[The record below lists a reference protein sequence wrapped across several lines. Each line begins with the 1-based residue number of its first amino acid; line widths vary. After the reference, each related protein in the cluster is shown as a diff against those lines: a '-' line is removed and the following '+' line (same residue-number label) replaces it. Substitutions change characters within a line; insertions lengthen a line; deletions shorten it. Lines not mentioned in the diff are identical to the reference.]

1 MIDILRKLIQEEL
14 GRDLESPRPDPLD
27 WKSYPGVHVMIT
39 ADPVGGVYISQV
51 KVDDRDDLSTPA
63 RRFKS
68 ENDAMF
74 WARSKA
80 EHAYKTLV
88 NTPGFTHNGPK
99 FG

>member
-1 MIDILRKLIQEEL
+1 
-14 GRDLESPRPDPLD
+14 
-27 WKSYPGVHVMIT
+27 MIT
-39 ADPVGGVYISQV
+39 ADPVGGVYIAQV
-51 KVDDRDDLSTPA
+51 KVDERDDLSTPS

-80 EHAYKTLV
+80 EPAYKTLV
-88 NTPGFTHNGPK
+88 NTPGFTHDGPK

>member
-1 MIDILRKLIQEEL
+1 MIELLRRLIQEEL

-27 WKSYPGVHVMIT
+27 WKSFPGVHVMIT
-39 ADPVGGVYISQV
+39 ADPVGNVYIAQV

-74 WARSKA
+74 WARNKA
-80 EHAYKTLV
+80 EIAYKSLV
-88 NTPGFTHNGPK
+88 NSPGFTHNRPK
-99 FG
+99 FS